1 MRPACIALFLQLCL
15 LPAFAT
21 AATPEQEIHE
31 EVQKLFPT
39 MFTKCGDDYFSK
51 QTLDITFG
59 DAYVIGQYKDLAAG
73 IEVRPPS
80 KSDPLNHIQWRGGI
94 RVTASRARS
103 FAHGP
108 ALVRR
113 KIVPPDKIDVWG
125 EWKKAALPDYTFHVA
140 KRDGTIRV
148 VKPRRPE
155 ISAIPCSDVPKG

>member
-1 MRPACIALFLQLCL
+1 MTLARIAFLLHVCLVACVAM
-15 LPAFAT
+15 

-39 MFTKCGDDYFSK
+39 IFTKCGDDYYSK

-59 DAYVIGQYKDLAAG
+59 DAYFIGQYKDLAAG
-73 IEVRPPS
+73 IEVRPLS
-80 KSDPLNHIQWRGGI
+80 KSDPLNHIQWRGVI
-94 RVTASRARS
+94 RFTASRARS

-113 KIVPPDKIDVWG
+113 KLVPPDKIDVWG

-155 ISAIPCSDVPKG
+155 ISAIPCSEVPKG